1 VFIAGS
7 EEGVLPYVPD
17 NRDVDLDEE
26 RRLFYVGMTRAQ
38 RRLILTHAGRRFLFG
53 QAMENPLSGFVTDI
67 EAALQEV
74 RQAQPRRSSK
84 RDADRQ
90 LRLF

>member
-1 VFIAGS
+1 M
-7 EEGVLPYVPD
+7 D
-17 NRDVDLDEE
+17 
-26 RRLFYVGMTRAQ
+26 
-38 RRLILTHAGRRFLFG
+38 
-53 QAMENPLSGFVTDI
+53 NPLSGFVTDI

-84 RDADRQ
+84 REEDRQ